1 MPSLDLVFIL
11 TISISYSQILS
22 YISQSVDNKNYFKLT
37 KNLLNI
43 IFILILSAINIGLLR
58 LILYRSG
65 YKQELKFEK
74 YIIAMSN
81 LFKNGFIEYI
91 KKSLNP
97 KTTDDIYMSL
107 EEAKERDKERDREA
121 KERDREAKERYEAY
135 TKYLEGIIKF
145 VEEDSKKKSNLIGFL
160 QEQIRNLE
168 KSKKK
173 NKSKKR
179 RRSR

>member
-121 KERDREAKERYEAY
+121 KERYEAY